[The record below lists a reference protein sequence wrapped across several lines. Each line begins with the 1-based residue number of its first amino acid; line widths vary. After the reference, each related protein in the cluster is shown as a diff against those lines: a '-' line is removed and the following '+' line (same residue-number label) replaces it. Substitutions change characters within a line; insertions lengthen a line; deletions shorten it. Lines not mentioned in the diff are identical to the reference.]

1 MKKIYPSYA
10 AKNEYTRWMLYTL
23 LPGIN
28 ILVTIPFWETVLANA
43 DYHWLISASSG
54 VAGFLLL
61 FTPSCYYDNARES
74 YTSMV
79 ISVVAAAVLPASYVN
94 GSIGMPTIGIV
105 SVLLAGI
112 SVIIYKNANEFN

>member
-61 FTPSCYYDNARES
+61 FTPSYYYDNA
-74 YTSMV
+74 
-79 ISVVAAAVLPASYVN
+79 SVVAAAVLPASYVN
-94 GSIGMPTIGIV
+94 GSIGMATIGIV